1 MDIGYSSMIEKIRS
15 IQDSWFMK
23 AILVLTALSFM
34 SLFGI
39 SGYIGSAAQDKSV
52 IEVDDIAISQAQIL
66 QQLNRE
72 LQTARK
78 LFGEDIEVNDSIRM
92 ALLQN
97 IIQKELSNAII
108 RKTAQDNHVV
118 ISDTLVSKIIAAM
131 PEFRGVDGKF
141 NPEQMRMVLSNAG
154 FSESMYINQLKEDI
168 AKQHLVVN
176 PVQGVNVPKFMAE
189 YINKIDNQKKIFKYL
204 TINPENMKISRK
216 ISQDEK
222 EQYYS
227 DFAMQF
233 IEPEKR
239 DVSFVAF
246 SIDDIAGAFNPSKD
260 DIEQY
265 YNDNIDQFSEPEK
278 RNVLQMVFDSE
289 DKAMEAKQKL
299 DGGRNF
305 YAVADSI
312 AKQTKEDTELGN
324 VTFEELL
331 PEVAE
336 SVFNLDKNKYTNP
349 IKSEFGW
356 HIMKVTSITPMSR
369 KSLAQATKQIIETLR
384 KEQAEVL
391 AETLVAEIEDLSG
404 QGMSLKDIATDKKL
418 NLVSVKNLTEDG
430 KATNVPNKFSFL
442 VKSAD
447 FIDNSFS
454 YNVGEISQVFET
466 NDGYAVVS
474 VDNIIESRRQ
484 PLNEVE
490 NQIVKLWETNE
501 KEAIAQEIIND
512 ANHDLENGDK
522 IEDVATRFG
531 LPLKTTRALP
541 RSESFAGLSPLQIKD
556 LFNEALNT
564 PKILQTEDGHI
575 LAVNTKIINT
585 NIKPSR
591 ADIEATQLRASNA
604 LAQNMAQQLIN
615 DFGTNYK
622 IKIDYKSLGLAD

>member
-1 MDIGYSSMIEKIRS
+1 MIEKIRS

-39 SGYIGSAAQDKSV
+39 SGYISSAAQDKSV
-52 IEVDDIAISQAQIL
+52 IEVDDIVISHAQIS

-78 LFGEDIEVNDSIRM
+78 LFGDDIEINDSIRV

-108 RKTAQDNHVV
+108 RKTAQDNHVL
-118 ISDTLVSKIIAAM
+118 ISDALVSKIIAAM
-131 PEFRGVDGKF
+131 PEFRGADGKF
-141 NPEQMRMVLSNAG
+141 SPEQMRMVLSNAG

-168 AKQHLVVN
+168 AKQHLVLN
-176 PVQGVNVPKFMAE
+176 PVQGVSVPKFMAE
-189 YINKIDNQKKIFKYL
+189 YINKIDNQKKVFKYL
-204 TINPENMKISRK
+204 TINPEKMKINRK

-246 SIDDIAGAFNPSKD
+246 SVEDVAGSFNPSKEE
-260 DIEQY
+260 IEQY
-265 YNDNIDQFSEPEK
+265 YNDNIAQFTVAEK

-289 DKAMEAKQKL
+289 EKATEAKKKL
-299 DGGRNF
+299 DKGRNF
-305 YAVADSI
+305 YAVADSD
-312 AKQTKEDTELGN
+312 AKQTKENTELGN

-331 PEVAE
+331 PEVSEA
-336 SVFNLDKNKYTNP
+336 VFALEKNKHTNP

-356 HIMKVTSITPMSR
+356 HIMKVTSITPMSQT
-369 KSLAQATKQIIETLR
+369 SLAQATKQITETLR
-384 KEQAEVL
+384 REQAYNL
-391 AETLVAEIEDLSG
+391 AESLVTEIEDLAG
-404 QGMSLKDIATDKKL
+404 QGKSLKDIATEKKL
-418 NLVSVKNLTEDG
+418 TLLSVKNLTEDG
-430 KATNVPNKFSFL
+430 KAKNIPNKFAEL
-442 VKSAD
+442 VKSSD
-447 FIDNSFS
+447 FVDSSFS

-484 PLNEVE
+484 TLDEVE
-490 NQIVKLWETNE
+490 PQIVKLWEANE

-512 ANHDLENGDK
+512 VNHDLENGDK
-522 IEDVATRFG
+522 IEEVAARFG
-531 LPLKTTRALP
+531 LPLKTTHALT
-541 RSESFAGLSPLQIKD
+541 RSESFAGLSPLQMKD
-556 LFNEALNT
+556 LFNEALNA
-564 PKILQTEDGHI
+564 PKILQTEDGQI
-575 LAVNTKIINT
+575 LAVNTKIINS

-591 ADIEATQLRASNA
+591 GDIEAAQLRASTE

-615 DFGTNYK
+615 DYGSNYK
-622 IKIDYKSLGLAD
+622 IKIDYKSVGLAD